1 MPMCELLYTGGSN
14 PHCVMYCT
22 TLTVFRHTDFP
33 PAFGPDI
40 INILFFSFSSI
51 LSGTTALP

>member
-1 MPMCELLYTGGSN
+1 MCELLYTGGSN